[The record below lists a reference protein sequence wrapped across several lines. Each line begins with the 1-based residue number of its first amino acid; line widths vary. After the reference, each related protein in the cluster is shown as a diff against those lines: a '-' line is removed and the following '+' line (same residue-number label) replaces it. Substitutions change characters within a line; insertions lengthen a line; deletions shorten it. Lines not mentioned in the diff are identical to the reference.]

1 MEIGEPDFTAPP
13 PVVEA
18 AVKALRDG
26 LTAYTPALGIAPLR
40 EAIAAFYRERFGV
53 SLAAS
58 RVAVTSGAS
67 GALLLLLSLYAEPG
81 DEFLVPD
88 PGYPGYRHFVRAFE
102 GVAKPLAVTA
112 HSQFQPTL
120 DMVRAGWGP
129 RTRGLLLG
137 SPANPTGTILAAREL
152 QRIAAF
158 VAERG
163 GVLIVDEIYQGLVY
177 GTSPATVLGASGE
190 TVVVGSFSKYFCMTG
205 WRLGWTILPEHR
217 VRDLEK
223 LAQHFFISPPTVAQH
238 AALAALQP
246 ESLQIFETRRAE
258 FARRRDFLVPALER
272 AGLAVPARPQGAFYV
287 YADCSRFGDSRSFA
301 LELLEREAVAATP
314 GTDFGANGT
323 QAFVRFAYTRGLA
336 ELEEAATRLERYCA
350 R

>member
-1 MEIGEPDFTAPP
+1 
-13 PVVEA
+13 
-18 AVKALRDG
+18 
-26 LTAYTPALGIAPLR
+26 
-40 EAIAAFYRERFGV
+40 
-53 SLAAS
+53 
-58 RVAVTSGAS
+58 
-67 GALLLLLSLYAEPG
+67 
-81 DEFLVPD
+81 
-88 PGYPGYRHFVRAFE
+88 
-102 GVAKPLAVTA
+102 
-112 HSQFQPTL
+112 
-120 DMVRAGWGP
+120 
-129 RTRGLLLG
+129 
-137 SPANPTGTILAAREL
+137 
-152 QRIAAF
+152 
-158 VAERG
+158 
-163 GVLIVDEIYQGLVY
+163 
-177 GTSPATVLGASGE
+177 
-190 TVVVGSFSKYFCMTG
+190 
-205 WRLGWTILPEHR
+205 

-246 ESLQIFETRRAE
+246 ESLQIFESRRAE

-272 AGLAVPARPQGAFYV
+272 AGLGGCPPTRRGAFYV